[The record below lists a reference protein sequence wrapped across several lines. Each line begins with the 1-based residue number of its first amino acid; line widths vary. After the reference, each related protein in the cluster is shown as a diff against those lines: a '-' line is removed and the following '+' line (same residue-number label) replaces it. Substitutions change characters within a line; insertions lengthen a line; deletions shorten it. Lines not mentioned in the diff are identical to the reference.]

1 MAQEGLERCTGLQK
15 ITGNKEGVEKMPDD
29 KKNANK
35 FMKERKRSYRKAK
48 GLGFRNGGAKQ

>member
-1 MAQEGLERCTGLQK
+1 MT
-15 ITGNKEGVEKMPDD
+15 DD

>member
-1 MAQEGLERCTGLQK
+1 MPGFEKDVQK
-15 ITGNKEGVEKMPDD
+15 ITDNWKGVEKMTDD

-48 GLGFRNGGAKQ
+48 SLGFRNGGAKQ